1 MKQQNQAL
9 RQRLQALARAYV
21 PEWRFDP
28 DHPDPGSAAALLLED
43 MLADSEKRFGDVLRM
58 HKIHYLNLF
67 DRLRQDPTLS
77 ARSYVRFDPVSG
89 AGQTVYVPKGTVLL
103 AESPQ
108 GGSSLVSRPPTASPP
123 PRRS

>member
-28 DHPDPGSAAALLLED
+28 EHPDPGSAAALLLED

-58 HKIHYLNLF
+58 HKIHY
-67 DRLRQDPTLS
+67 
-77 ARSYVRFDPVSG
+77 PVSY
-89 AGQTVYVPKGTVLL
+89 THLTLPTN
-103 AESPQ
+103 
-108 GGSSLVSRPPTASPP
+108 SLV
-123 PRRS
+123 